1 MLKKKKI
8 TEVLFVLVIHN
19 MLMQNLFILERKGRQ
34 KGQDTP
40 AARTG
45 GWDAIGSHQGLGPSL
60 WLTIAVFQRFSAA
73 HKGPLAHFT
82 ALQQLPASPH
92 LNPGRCDLSVASFLL
107 GSTTQSPASASG
119 LA

>member
-1 MLKKKKI
+1 M
-8 TEVLFVLVIHN
+8 LFVLVIHN

-73 HKGPLAHFT
+73 HKGPLA
-82 ALQQLPASPH
+82 ALHGTPAAPSIP
-92 LNPGRCDLSVASFLL
+92 SFEPR
-107 GSTTQSPASASG
+107 QM
-119 LA
+119 

>member
-1 MLKKKKI
+1 MLKKKKKI
-8 TEVLFVLVIHN
+8 MEVLFVLVIHN

-45 GWDAIGSHQGLGPSL
+45 GWDAVFHRGSAQPIKDP
-60 WLTIAVFQRFSAA
+60 WL
-73 HKGPLAHFT
+73 HFT

-107 GSTTQSPASASG
+107 GSTTQPPASAPG